1 MLVEM
6 ITYLIERSQTF
17 TEALSQHLYLTF
29 VSLGISVLLGI
40 ALGIIASRIR
50 WLRITVLNLGSIGR
64 TIPSLAV
71 LALALP
77 LLGIGTPPTV
87 LALVFIGT
95 LPVLINTTVGIDQVD
110 PSITEAARGMGMN
123 DRQVLL
129 KVELPIA
136 TAVIMAGIRTSAV
149 VVVASATLAG
159 FIGGGGLGDL
169 ILQGHALARDH
180 IMLAGAIPATLLALY
195 FEEMFGRLENW
206 ATPKGLKVGAK
217 VRTSGGFLGLLA
229 TVAVMPLIFGAMLP
243 WASFLNAEGDP
254 TVLTGVHAAYRS
266 IGLPGLVLGLI
277 TAMWPRS
284 GEKGQPWPISLLSG
298 APAVIGSVWMLI
310 GLVPLIV
317 GGTGTGSLGF
327 GAYLQLFSVLVL
339 GVIGILEVYY
349 GLQEEEARAAEPDLA
364 AAEAATAAAG

>member
-6 ITYLIERSQTF
+6 VQYLIERSQTF
-17 TEALSQHLYLTF
+17 TTALSEHLYLTF
-29 VSLGISVLLGI
+29 LSLGISVLLGVV
-40 ALGIIASRIR
+40 LGIIASRVR
-50 WLRITVLNLGSIGR
+50 WLRLAVLNVGSLGR

-123 DRQVLL
+123 DRQVLI

-206 ATPKGLKVGAK
+206 ATPKGLKVGERL
-217 VRTSGGFLGLLA
+217 RTTGGFLGLLA

-243 WASFLNAEGDP
+243 WDTFLSAEGDP
-254 TVLTGVHAAYRS
+254 VVLTGVHMAYRN
-266 IGLPGLVLGLI
+266 IGLPGLILGLI

-284 GEKGQPWPISLLSG
+284 GDQGQPWPISLVSG
-298 APAVIGSVWMLI
+298 GPAVLASIWMLI
-310 GLVPLIV
+310 GLAPLIA
-317 GGTGTGSLGF
+317 GGTGSGSLQL
-327 GAYLQLFSVLVL
+327 GAYVQLGSVLL
-339 GVIGILEVYY
+339 LAVIGVLEVIY
-349 GLQEEEARAAEPDLA
+349 GLRAERPAEQTA
-364 AAEAATAAAG
+364 VATAEVAASAG